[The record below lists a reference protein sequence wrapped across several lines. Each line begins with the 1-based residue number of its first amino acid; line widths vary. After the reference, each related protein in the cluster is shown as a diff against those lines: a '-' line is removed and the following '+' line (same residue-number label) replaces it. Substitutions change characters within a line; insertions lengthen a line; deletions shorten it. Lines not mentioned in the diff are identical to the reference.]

1 MDAKN
6 LYDGVGRLLTI
17 SSLKEPPKPVGNE
30 KEKTT
35 SENGDLPQPVVENG
49 GEPTVDETRSNADG
63 KELNSPSLHTDEKIN
78 NTISQI

>member
-35 SENGDLPQPVVENG
+35 SENDDLPQPVVENG
-49 GEPTVDETRSNADG
+49 VEPIVDEMSRSNAD
-63 KELNSPSLHTDEKIN
+63 EQEQNSPTLHTDEKIGEA
-78 NTISQI
+78 S